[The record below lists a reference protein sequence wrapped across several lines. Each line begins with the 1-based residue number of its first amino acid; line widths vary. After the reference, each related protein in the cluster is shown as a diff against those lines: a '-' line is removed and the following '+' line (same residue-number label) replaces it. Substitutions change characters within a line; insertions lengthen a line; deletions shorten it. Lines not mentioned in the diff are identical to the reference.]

1 MITALHQPR
10 LAYHVL
16 RLSVAGMMLMH
27 GIAKLV
33 KGVGGIENLL
43 AARGL
48 PEELA
53 YGVYLGE
60 VVAPVLVIANIWV
73 QISALTMV
81 VVMVFAI
88 GLAHAGEIFTLRS
101 TGAWG
106 IELQALF
113 LFGSLA
119 VALLARP
126 GRRG

>member
-10 LAYHVL
+10 LAYHLL
-16 RLSVAGMMLMH
+16 RLSLAAMMLMH

-33 KGVGGIENLL
+33 NGIGGIQNLV

-48 PEELA
+48 PPAVA

-60 VVAPVLVIANIWV
+60 VVAPVLVLANLWV
-73 QISALTMV
+73 QPAAFVMAV
-81 VVMVFAI
+81 NMVFAI
-88 GLAHAGEIFTLRS
+88 ALAHAGDMLTLRR

-106 IELQALF
+106 IEGQALF

-119 VALLARP
+119 VTLLARP
-126 GRRG
+126 GQRG